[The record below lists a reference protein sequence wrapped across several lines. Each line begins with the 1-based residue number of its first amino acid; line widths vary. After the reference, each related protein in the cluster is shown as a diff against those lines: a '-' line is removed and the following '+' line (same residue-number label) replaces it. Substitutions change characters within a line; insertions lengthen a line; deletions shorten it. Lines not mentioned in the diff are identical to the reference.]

1 MTRAVRR
8 RALMA
13 GLPLLAAPRLAGA
26 QAGPQGAFPSRPVT
40 LVIPFAAGGVTDTA
54 GRIVAQAM
62 TRVLGQ
68 PVVVENKPG
77 AGGTIGT
84 EQVVRAAPDGYTLL
98 YGSQGPIAAAPNLFA
113 SLRYDPLRDLAP
125 VHGLGASPNLIVT
138 SPTRPWKTLA
148 EFVAAARARPGTLT
162 YGSSGVGT
170 SLHLGGEMLQ
180 QVTGVELV
188 HAPYTQGTQA
198 VSDLIAGRIDV
209 MWDFPLT
216 AAPHVRDGRMR
227 ALAVTDTRRVA
238 LTPDVPTTAEAGVP
252 GIEMLSWAGHF
263 VPRATPAPVVA
274 ALAAATRQALTD
286 PRVVEF
292 FEGSGI
298 PLWPEMGTRE
308 FAGFLAEELPRI
320 AALIKRSGA
329 KPE

>member
-1 MTRAVRR
+1 MTIALRR
-8 RALMA
+8 RALLA
-13 GLPLLAAPRLAGA
+13 GLPALAAPRLAA
-26 QAGPQGAFPSRPVT
+26 AQGAFPSRPVT
-40 LVIPFAAGGVTDTA
+40 LVIPFAAGGVTDTS

-62 TRVLGQ
+62 GRALGQ

-84 EQVVRAAPDGYTLL
+84 EQVVRATPDGYTML
-98 YGSQGPIAAAPNLFA
+98 YGTQGPMAAAPNLFA
-113 SLRYDPLRDLAP
+113 NLRYDPLRDLAP
-125 VHGLGASPNLIVT
+125 VHGTGASPNLIVT
-138 SPTRPWKTLA
+138 GPSKPWKTLA

-216 AAPHVRDGRMR
+216 GAPHVREGRMR
-227 ALAVTDTRRVA
+227 ALAVTDTKRVA
-238 LTPDVPTTAEAGVP
+238 LLPDVPTTAEAGVP
-252 GIEMLSWAGHF
+252 GIEMLAWAGNF
-263 VPRATPAPVVA
+263 VPRGTPAPVIA
-274 ALAAATRQALTD
+274 TLAAATRTALTD
-286 PRVVEF
+286 PKVIEF
-292 FEGSGI
+292 FDGSGI

-308 FAGFLAEELPRI
+308 FAGFLVEELPRI
-320 AALIKRSGA
+320 AALIRRSGA